1 MVTMARSGP
10 RPDAVRRKPR
20 YSATGTEIA
29 TKGVSVSE
37 RDMPKLIVFML
48 ALLAVSLS
56 LVLPV
61 PS

>member
-1 MVTMARSGP
+1 MVTMARLGP
-10 RPDAVRRKPR
+10 RPDSGYAKPR
-20 YSATGTEIA
+20 NSATGTEIA

-37 RDMPKLIVFML
+37 RDMPKLIVFVL

-56 LVLPV
+56 LVLSV

>member
-10 RPDAVRRKPR
+10 RPESGQEKPR
-20 YSATGTEIA
+20 NSATGTEIA

-37 RDMPKLIVFML
+37 RDMTKLIVFVL
-48 ALLAVSLS
+48 ALIAVSLS
-56 LVLPV
+56 LVLSA